1 MWICPTMSDNPS
13 CTPCGGRDSFRSRN
27 PLAEMKG
34 KTSIYSSDTADRK
47 ISIRLSGGLYNELE
61 SEMAGLGF
69 RKMSQY
75 LRMIIER
82 RRRKDNESIDCSRSM
97 MTSMG
102 HLANEIRKIGRN
114 YNQFVAAYNRA
125 VKLTGKDGYPVV
137 SERETR
143 RNQLALMELTLEMT
157 QALHAIMD
165 HMGREHGEIQIVK
178 QQPKEKTEEKKS
190 HHRGE
195 LIIP

>member
-13 CTPCGGRDSFRSRN
+13 CTPGGGRDSFRSRN

-34 KTSIYSSDTADRK
+34 KASTYSSETADRK

-61 SEMAGLGF
+61 SEMAGFGF
-69 RKMSQY
+69 KKMSQY
-75 LRMIIER
+75 LRMVIER
-82 RRRKDNESIDCSRSM
+82 RRRKDNESLDCSKSM
-97 MTSMG
+97 MTSMNQ
-102 HLANEIRKIGRN
+102 LSNEIRKIGRN

-157 QALHAIMD
+157 HAIHAMMD
-165 HMGREHGEIQIVK
+165 RLGIEHGDIQVVK
-178 QQPKEKTEEKKS
+178 TQPKEVKDEKNARQRS
-190 HHRGE
+190 E

>member
-13 CTPCGGRDSFRSRN
+13 CTPDGGRDSFRSRN

-34 KTSIYSSDTADRK
+34 KTSTYSSETADRK
-47 ISIRLSGGLYNELE
+47 ISIRLSVGLYNELE
-61 SEMAGLGF
+61 SEMAGFGF
-69 RKMSQY
+69 KKMSQY
-75 LRMIIER
+75 LRMVIER
-82 RRRKDNESIDCSRSM
+82 RRRKDNESLDCSKSM
-97 MTSMG
+97 MTSMNQ
-102 HLANEIRKIGRN
+102 LSNEIRKIGRN

-157 QALHAIMD
+157 HALHAMMD
-165 HMGREHGEIQIVK
+165 RLGIEHGDIQVVK
-178 QQPKEKTEEKKS
+178 TQPKEVKDEKNARQRS
-190 HHRGE
+190 E

>member
-1 MWICPTMSDNPS
+1 
-13 CTPCGGRDSFRSRN
+13 
-27 PLAEMKG
+27 MKQYKHRIADKMLQRRLLGVGAVLIEGPKWCG
-34 KTSIYSSDTADRK
+34 KTTTASQHSNT
-47 ISIRLSGGLYNELE
+47 ILYLDDP
-61 SEMAGLGF
+61 SE
-69 RKMSQY
+69 MSQY

-82 RRRKDNESIDCSRSM
+82 RRRKDKESIDCSRSM

-157 QALHAIMD
+157 HALHSMMD
-165 HMGREHGEIQIVK
+165 HMGIEHGEIQIVK

>member
-1 MWICPTMSDNPS
+1 
-13 CTPCGGRDSFRSRN
+13 
-27 PLAEMKG
+27 MKG
-34 KTSIYSSDTADRK
+34 KASTYSSETADRK

-61 SEMAGLGF
+61 SEMAGFGF
-69 RKMSQY
+69 KKMSQY
-75 LRMIIER
+75 LRMVIER
-82 RRRKDNESIDCSRSM
+82 RRRKDNESLDCSKSM
-97 MTSMG
+97 MTSMNQ
-102 HLANEIRKIGRN
+102 LSNEIRKIGRN

-157 QALHAIMD
+157 HAIHAMMD
-165 HMGREHGEIQIVK
+165 RLGIEHGDIQVVK
-178 QQPKEKTEEKKS
+178 TQPKEVKDEKNARQRS
-190 HHRGE
+190 E

>member
-1 MWICPTMSDNPS
+1 MSDNPS
-13 CTPCGGRDSFRSRN
+13 CTPGGGRDSFRSRN
-27 PLAEMKG
+27 PFAEMKG
-34 KTSIYSSDTADRK
+34 KASTYSSETADRK

-61 SEMAGLGF
+61 SEMAGFGF
-69 RKMSQY
+69 KKMSQY
-75 LRMIIER
+75 LRMVIER
-82 RRRKDNESIDCSRSM
+82 RRRKDNDSLDCSKSM
-97 MTSMG
+97 MTSMNQ
-102 HLANEIRKIGRN
+102 LSNEIRKIGRN

-157 QALHAIMD
+157 HAIHAMMD
-165 HMGREHGEIQIVK
+165 RLGIEHGDIQVVK
-178 QQPKEKTEEKKS
+178 TQPKEVKDEKNARQRS
-190 HHRGE
+190 E

>member
-13 CTPCGGRDSFRSRN
+13 CTPGGGRDSFRSRN
-27 PLAEMKG
+27 PFAEMNK
-34 KTSIYSSDTADRK
+34 KASTYSSETADRK

-69 RKMSQY
+69 GKMSQY
-75 LRMIIER
+75 LRLIIER
-82 RRRKDNESIDCSRSM
+82 RSRKDNDSIDCSKSM
-97 MTSMG
+97 MTSMNQ
-102 HLANEIRKIGRN
+102 LSNEIRKIGRN

-125 VKLTGKDGYPVV
+125 VKLKGKDGYPVV

-157 QALHAIMD
+157 HALHSMMD
-165 HMGREHGEIQIVK
+165 QLGIEHGDIQVIKV
-178 QQPKEKTEEKKS
+178 QPKEKTEEKKS

>member
-1 MWICPTMSDNPS
+1 
-13 CTPCGGRDSFRSRN
+13 
-27 PLAEMKG
+27 
-34 KTSIYSSDTADRK
+34 
-47 ISIRLSGGLYNELE
+47 
-61 SEMAGLGF
+61 MAGLGF
-69 RKMSQY
+69 KKMSQY

-82 RRRKDNESIDCSRSM
+82 RRRKDKESIDCSRSM

-157 QALHAIMD
+157 HALHSMMD
-165 HMGREHGEIQIVK
+165 HMGIEHGEIQIVK
-178 QQPKEKTEEKKS
+178 QRPKEKTEEKKS